1 MQNVP
6 IRINFKGRTITGVAD
21 PVDTSTEDG
30 VPRTLIIYLHGKFLG
45 TLECS
50 SEGWRLDRPTDPDLV
65 ETIGDYLQAWYE

>member
-21 PVDTSTEDG
+21 PVDTLTDNG
-30 VPRTLIIYLHGKFLG
+30 VPRTLIIYLQGKFLG

-50 SEGWRLDRPTDPDLV
+50 MEGWRLDRPTDPETCRNYRRLFKGLV
-65 ETIGDYLQAWYE
+65 